1 MNNYYGWPNNSFYRH
16 SLIIGKIMFNLFKTK
31 PSHSDLIVSL
41 LERFHEDNGSVFWP
55 EQEGKLNWVLFT
67 DKFAKNFKIDI
78 RKTTPEAAAAA
89 TFALMLARNR
99 NDGISNQEEYNMKV
113 TVAHGWLI
121 NLYGIE
127 IEGARS
133 VENDE
138 ITNKLLEATLGV
150 LNEAFGL
157 PTGK

>member
-1 MNNYYGWPNNSFYRH
+1 
-16 SLIIGKIMFNLFKTK
+16 MFNIFKNK
-31 PSHSDLIVSL
+31 PSHSDNIVSL
-41 LERFHEDNGSVFWP
+41 LERFHEDNDSVFWP

-67 DKFAKNFKIDI
+67 DKFAKSFNIDI
-78 RKTTPEAAAAA
+78 RQATPEAGAAA

-99 NDGISNQEEYNMKV
+99 NDEMSNPEEYNMRI

-133 VENDE
+133 VNNDAS
-138 ITNKLLEATLGV
+138 TNKLLEATLGV

-157 PTGK
+157 PTGN